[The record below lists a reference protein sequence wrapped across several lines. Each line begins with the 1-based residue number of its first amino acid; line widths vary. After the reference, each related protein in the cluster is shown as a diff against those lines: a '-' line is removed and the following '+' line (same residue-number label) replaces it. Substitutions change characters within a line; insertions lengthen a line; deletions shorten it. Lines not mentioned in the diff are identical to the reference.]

1 MVSPLFL
8 IDIIV
13 RFCYNNDSFYNVL
26 FYIMGGSMEKIKRLC
41 DDIRRDARDGR
52 IDPEKVDAITS
63 LIKTQT
69 DENKRLIA
77 GDLLSELGVIDEIRI
92 WLYSLALKIYPDI
105 EVFKRWITY
114 IGMLPNLDYKKKYF
128 LFRQISSMIFRHP
141 IYNVE
146 DGVSAAWLLLDR
158 IVCECKQKLG
168 LKLEEIPVSERHRD
182 ISVVLVEQFLSD
194 EHGPT
199 KTALDRCLVLKKQ
212 FGQNVILINTAE
224 MLAPAN
230 VVYIEDIGVGNYF
243 EQLTNQNMVS
253 WKGEDINF
261 YQCAQNMP
269 SDSGLLELVEF
280 IREVKPSSIVL
291 VGGSSLVAGLL
302 DDMIPVITVGTIQSG
317 LAITPTRYQ
326 IVDQNML
333 EKGYSLLACM
343 GKDKEHIIPG
353 KFTFSLK
360 PQTNVISRKELG
372 IDENQFAL
380 AVVGGRLT
388 DEMTDEFMN
397 MLEECVTDD
406 MVVGVIGRC
415 QDYDD
420 KRKRHPLLEGHMIYL
435 GFVSDILSVVEH
447 FDLYVNPI
455 RRGGGTSAIEAMSK
469 GLPVVS
475 VDYGDVAG
483 IVGSDFTC
491 KDYAE
496 MKVCIE
502 RYKNDTAFYH
512 EKSQLALKLAKEYMD
527 SEKEFSNIME
537 SYYKRQGYQVAKQN
551 IDGKA
556 ISKKRTLKIALLH
569 GAENN
574 AGDFLIRNRSRALI
588 MHYYPDC
595 ELTEYYRNRR
605 FSDAVLEEISRNDI
619 AILAGGP
626 ACYNGFYPVMEQL
639 MRLNIPLF
647 ALGLGWF
654 GYDECSN
661 AVYNDILDEKMI
673 HALKRLELTSGV
685 IGCRD
690 FNTVHVLRNCG
701 IRRTMM
707 TGCPA
712 WYNIDKVGQ
721 THYEGPTLKECS
733 KICISDCG
741 DANHL
746 QSLLEVLVMAR
757 DFFGP
762 DKSIYFVTHKPDA
775 QLYLSTI
782 SDLLEEKN
790 IRHIDISGSGDGFK
804 VYDDCDV
811 HIGFRVHAHIY
822 MLSERKLSILVE
834 EDARGGG
841 VNSALGLPNIRAF
854 WSTVG
859 DNQLQHINNTFL
871 VRELRDYLFD
881 LHENNYIQMDQAYMM
896 MKRYFNN
903 METHIKSIEKR
914 V

>member
-1 MVSPLFL
+1 M
-8 IDIIV
+8 IV
-13 RFCYNNDSFYNVL
+13 LQRIVIYY
-26 FYIMGGSMEKIKRLC
+26 GGSMDKIKRLC
-41 DDIRRDARDGR
+41 DDIRHDARNGR
-52 IDPEKVDAITS
+52 IDLEKVDAITS

-69 DENKRLIA
+69 GENKRLIA
-77 GDLLSELGVIDEIRI
+77 EELLSELGVNDEIRI

-114 IGMLPNLDYKKKYF
+114 ISMLPNLNYKKKYF
-128 LFRQISSMIFRHP
+128 LFQQINSMIFDYP

-146 DGVSAAWLLLDR
+146 EGLSAAWLLLDR
-158 IVCECKQKLG
+158 IVCECKQQLG
-168 LKLEEIPVSERHRD
+168 LKLKEIPVSERHRD

-199 KTALDRCLVLKKQ
+199 KTALDRCLVLKKR
-212 FGQNVILINTAE
+212 FEQNVILINTAE
-224 MLAPAN
+224 MLTPAN
-230 VVYIEDIGVGNYF
+230 AMYIENIGVGKYF
-243 EQLTNQNMVS
+243 ERLTNQSMVS
-253 WKGEDINF
+253 WKGEDINY
-261 YQCAQNMP
+261 YQCTQNMP

-280 IREVKPSSIVL
+280 IRELKPSSIVL
-291 VGGSSLVAGLL
+291 VGGTSLVAGLL
-302 DDMIPVITVGTIQSG
+302 DEMIPVITVGTIQSG
-317 LAITPTRYQ
+317 LAITAARYQ

-353 KFTFSLK
+353 KFTFFLK

-435 GFVSDILSVVEH
+435 GFVKDILSVVEH

-496 MKVCIE
+496 MKICIE
-502 RYKNDTAFYH
+502 KYKNDSALYH

-527 SEKEFSNIME
+527 SKKEFSNIME

-551 IDGKA
+551 IDGKP

-574 AGDFLIRNRSRALI
+574 AGDFLIRNRSRTLI

-595 ELTEYYRNRR
+595 ELKEYYRNCR
-605 FSDAVLEEISRNDI
+605 FPDTVLEEINKNDI

-626 ACYNGFYPVMEQL
+626 ACFNGFLPVMEYVMKL
-639 MRLNIPLF
+639 RIPLF

-654 GYDECSN
+654 GFDEN
-661 AVYNDILDEKMI
+661 PITVYNFKFNPEMI
-673 HALKRLELTSGV
+673 HGLKRIEMHSGT

-690 FNTVHVLRNCG
+690 YNTMHVLRNCG
-701 IRRTMM
+701 VKKVIM

-712 WYNIDKVGQ
+712 WYNLDKIGQ
-721 THYEGPTLKECS
+721 THYEGPTLKEC
-733 KICISDCG
+733 KKVCISDCG

-775 QLYLSTI
+775 QPYLGAI
-782 SDLLEEKN
+782 SDFLEESQIK
-790 IRHIDISGSGDGFK
+790 HVDISGSGDGFK
-804 VYDDCDV
+804 VYDDCDI

-854 WSTVG
+854 ESTI
-859 DNQLQHINNTFL
+859 NNNYLQHITNSFL
-871 VRELRDYLFD
+871 VRELQDYLFD
-881 LHENNYIQMDQAYMM
+881 LHESNYIQMDQAYMM
-896 MKRYFNN
+896 MKRYFKN